1 MQVCT
6 KCNVNKTEEC
16 FCFRNK
22 SKGTRSTVCK
32 NCQNAYAK
40 QYREQNID
48 KLKEKQSIWYNSKG
62 KTWKETYD
70 KENASKIRDRD
81 NNRYQFD
88 LEFRIKKVLRTRFSK
103 LVKLN
108 KRSQTMIKYLDM
120 DIELFKHWI
129 ECQFDDTMCW
139 GNYGTVWDFDHVMP
153 CKAFDLTSE
162 DDVALCYRWNNLRPL
177 VKRENYQKSAK
188 IDNDTIC
195 KHQLIADTFV
205 RNNPGTKAIWKQV
218 AGVE

>member
-22 SKGTRSTVCK
+22 LKGTRSTVCK
-32 NCQNAYAK
+32 DCQNAYAK
-40 QYREQNID
+40 RYREQNID
-48 KLKEKQSIWYNSKG
+48 KLKDKQSIWYDSKG
-62 KTWKETYD
+62 KIWKKTYD
-70 KENASKIRDRD
+70 KENASRIRERD
-81 NNRYQFD
+81 NKRYQND
-88 LEFRIKKVLRTRFSK
+88 LDFRIKKVLRTRFSK

-129 ECQFDDTMCW
+129 ESQFDTSMCW
-139 GNYGTVWDFDHVMP
+139 DNYGTVWDFDHVVP
-153 CKAFDLTSE
+153 CNAFNLASE
-162 DDVALCYRWNNLRPL
+162 EDVALCYRWNNLRPL
-177 VKRENYQKSAK
+177 SKRQNYQKSAK
-188 IDNDTIC
+188 IDNETIC
-195 KHQLIADTFV
+195 MHQLIAEMFE

-218 AGVE
+218 TGVE